1 MARRKKLSKKGSK
14 RLFKATADN
23 QNVNKLNMKA
33 VPMRGGF
40 RI

>member
-1 MARRKKLSKKGSK
+1 MSKQRRKLPKKVSKKI
-14 RLFKATADN
+14 FTTTAKSVHPKN
-23 QNVNKLNMKA
+23 LQA

>member
-1 MARRKKLSKKGSK
+1 MSKRKKISKKVSKKIFGKTGSK
-14 RLFKATADN
+14 IN
-23 QNVNKLNMKA
+23 SLNMRS

>member
-1 MARRKKLSKKGSK
+1 MARRKKISKKLSKKIFGKTGSK
-14 RLFKATADN
+14 IN
-23 QNVNKLNMKA
+23 SLNMRA

>member
-1 MARRKKLSKKGSK
+1 MSKRKKLVQKHAKKLFTMTASHTRSKNL
-14 RLFKATADN
+14 R
-23 QNVNKLNMKA
+23 A